1 MRVLVLGGYGLI
13 GLECVRALH
22 LAGYSVVALA
32 RNRSRGERLFP
43 HVSWVQGD
51 LAKLQTTREWHP
63 YIQNIDCVVN
73 AAGVLQ
79 SGLRADPAAVQGDS
93 IEALIGA
100 IGSTSIRFVQISA
113 PGVNRQSSTGF
124 YRSKFRADKA
134 LQTSSVDWVILRP
147 GVVFS
152 QNAFG
157 GSQML
162 RMIAAFPGVQPLI
175 NADARI
181 QMVGLKDL
189 VDAILVSVSGK
200 IPSKTDVAICEQ
212 NSRSLLEIVSMIR
225 SWLGYTPARVQFE
238 LPAFAGFVISKIADG
253 LGYLG
258 WRSPLR
264 TTATRILKEG
274 VTADPGPWAEI
285 SGLVPRSFDRVLLEQ
300 SATLQ
305 ERWFARLSLMLPLV
319 IATLSLFFVMSG
331 IIGFISFREALKVLE
346 STPLADQLKTVFVA
360 GGCVLDIGLGL
371 MIVVR
376 PWARTAAIGMSLLG
390 IIYLSAG
397 TVLTPD
403 LWLHPLGVFV
413 KIMPAVILPLIAF
426 VLLEER

>member
-22 LAGYSVVALA
+22 LAGYSVVGLA
-32 RNRSRGERLFP
+32 RKMSKGERLFP

-51 LAKLQTTREWHP
+51 LAKLQSSRDWQP
-63 YIQNIDCVVN
+63 YIQNIDCIVN

-79 SGLRADPAAVQGDS
+79 SGLHADPEAVQGNS
-93 IEALIGA
+93 IAALVDA
-100 IGSTSIRFVQISA
+100 ISGSSIRFVQISA
-113 PGVNRQSSTGF
+113 PGAKRQSTTAF

-134 LQTSSVDWVILRP
+134 LQTSSIDWVILRP
-147 GVVFS
+147 GVVFG

-162 RMIAAFPGVQPLI
+162 RMIAAFPGIQPLV

-181 QMVGLKDL
+181 QMVGLGDL
-189 VDAILVSVSGK
+189 VDAVLVSVSGN
-200 IPSKTDVAICEQ
+200 IPSKTDVSICER
-212 NSRSLLEIVSMIR
+212 NSRSLTEIVSMIR
-225 SWLGYTPARVQFE
+225 SWLGYAPARIQFE
-238 LPAFAGFVISKIADG
+238 LPVFSGFVISKFADG

-274 VTADPGPWAEI
+274 VTADPGPWEEI
-285 SGLVPRSFDRVLLEQ
+285 SGLVPRSFDRILLEQ

-331 IIGFISFREALKVLE
+331 VIGFVSFREAVDVLKP
-346 STPLADQLKTVFVA
+346 TPLADYLKAIFVG

-371 MIVVR
+371 MLMVR
-376 PWARTAAIGMSLLG
+376 
-390 IIYLSAG
+390 
-397 TVLTPD
+397 
-403 LWLHPLGVFV
+403 
-413 KIMPAVILPLIAF
+413 
-426 VLLEER
+426 